1 MMIADIQRAVAA
13 AHEVPIEA
21 MRERDGLGTRSREH
35 AWARQEAM
43 FLCREMCSD
52 AGVKQYRRASYPNL
66 AKHFRRDH
74 ATVIHGVRAVT
85 KRIASDAKVRRRIDV
100 ISVGLL
106 IHSCATFVL
115 IGGADGQEVIS

>member
-21 MRERDGLGTRSREH
+21 MRERDGIGTRSREH

-43 FLCREMCSD
+43 FLCREMC
-52 AGVKQYRRASYPNL
+52 AEPTVRQYRRASYLNL
-66 AKHFRRDH
+66 ARHFHRDH
-74 ATVIHGVRAVT
+74 STIIHAVRAVT

-106 IHSCATFVL
+106 I
-115 IGGADGQEVIS
+115 DG